1 MRSLKDIKKSIKHA
15 QVESKPRADE
25 AVRQHLLAEL
35 VTATAGVSA
44 PIRPQGWRIAVKVV
58 AAAAVVIL
66 ALIVID
72 RRPQEQEVTP
82 APSVGSRPR
91 SAAGLLTVGS
101 LNAACRRGGL
111 EAIDQLCEEADRRLG
126 TEPEGISVRAFAREL
141 KGI

>member
-1 MRSLKDIKKSIKHA
+1 MRSLKDIKRSIKHA
-15 QVESKPRADE
+15 QVDSKPRADE

-35 VTATAGVSA
+35 VTATAAVPA
-44 PIRPQGWRIAVKVV
+44 PIRPQGWRIAVKAV

-66 ALIVID
+66 ALIVVD
-72 RRPQEQEVTP
+72 RRPQQEVTP
-82 APSVGSRPR
+82 PASVGSRPR
-91 SAAGLLTVGS
+91 SAADLLTVGS

>member
-1 MRSLKDIKKSIKHA
+1 MRSLKDIKRSIKHA

-25 AVRQHLLAEL
+25 TVRQHLLAEL

-58 AAAAVVIL
+58 AVAAIVIL

-72 RRPQEQEVTP
+72 RRPQEVTP
-82 APSVGSRPR
+82 PPSVGSRPR
-91 SAAGLLTVGS
+91 SAAELLTVGS

-126 TEPEGISVRAFAREL
+126 TEPERISVRAFAREL
-141 KGI
+141 KGT